1 MFTLGGVQ
9 ALGYT
14 APVAPVLPLPLTASN
29 EKLGGAWEHGKDT
42 QKNQQATEGVTNTES
57 KNVNKTHVQ
66 IEIWIFDCYRRTRE
80 GCSSKLMRMM
90 LKSSGSRGNY
100 KH

>member
-1 MFTLGGVQ
+1 MFMLRGAQ

-14 APVAPVLPLPLTASN
+14 ASVAPVLPLPLTASN

-42 QKNQQATEGVTNTES
+42 QKNQQATEGATNTDS
-57 KNVNKTHVQ
+57 IILMHVQ
-66 IEIWIFDCYRRTRE
+66 IEIWIFDYYRRTRE

-90 LKSSGSRGNY
+90 LKSSGNRENY